1 MRRQGLWT
9 WISAAAVT
17 GIVTATAGTSL
28 GQVLNLGPQENC
40 RAYFA
45 APSSGGGCMLT
56 SRNLSVVGATTVD
69 WTKLSNKCTNFTP
82 ENPVADPMNPASST
96 RKQVKCVPEG
106 ATVTLTVTLNSQ
118 KNSCSIIFNTQPC
131 VKISV
136 TAAGRASCRNTCDE
150 LAGPARSSPPRGRG
164 PGSGNWWCCGLR

>member
-17 GIVTATAGTSL
+17 GIVTATAGKSL
-28 GQVLNLGPQENC
+28 GQVNRFGPQENC
-40 RAYFA
+40 NAYLA

-69 WTKLSNKCTNFTP
+69 WTKLSNKCTNFIP
-82 ENPVADPMNPASST
+82 ENPVADPMNPAGST

-106 ATVTLTVTLNSQ
+106 ATVTLKSQ
-118 KNSCSIIFNTQPC
+118 KKSCSMIFNKQSC

-136 TAAGRASCRNTCDE
+136 TPAGKASCRNTCD
-150 LAGPARSSPPRGRG
+150 
-164 PGSGNWWCCGLR
+164 